1 MASNHYKLPVNLRDV
16 MIILFCVKYMFIIK
30 KREII
35 LHIVYCFTE
44 ICGAQGGILYMIEYV
59 GPSTLEILQPYV
71 KTMNKKGIQNMWMY
85 WLVILL
91 YRHYNIEYYFA
102 FLYIFFI

>member
-1 MASNHYKLPVNLRDV
+1 
-16 MIILFCVKYMFIIK
+16 MFITK

-44 ICGAQGGILYMIEYV
+44 IYGAEGGILYMIEYV

-71 KTMNKKGIQNMWMY
+71 KP
-85 WLVILL
+85 
-91 YRHYNIEYYFA
+91 
-102 FLYIFFI
+102 